1 MDYKI
6 KNDIMSVTIS
16 DLGAE
21 PQSIRKT
28 GGEELLHQG
37 TGGIYNSKSP
47 VLFPLIGAFP
57 DSIYTFMG
65 EKYSMPC
72 HGFAADTVF
81 DAVQNDG
88 KSVVFTTCSDSHTES
103 IYPFSFRFSVGY
115 SLDEDTLITEYITE
129 NTGKSA
135 LYSSVGSHTGY
146 RLNGNLEDYA
156 IRFQKYEHKNRYSV
170 IGNDA
175 AVNQNKLM
183 DGDLLPLNSYM
194 FSKGAQTFSGLCSEY
209 VILEDKSGKGI
220 VKVILED
227 FKYLTLWSVPGQK
240 YICIEPW
247 SCEST
252 HYAVTNELTEQKDI
266 TVVMPGEKNIIKYKI
281 QVL

>member
-6 KNDIMSVTIS
+6 ENNIISATIS

-21 PQSIRKT
+21 PQSLRKT
-28 GGEELLHQG
+28 DGEELLHQG
-37 TGGIYNSKSP
+37 TGGVYNSKSP
-47 VLFPLIGAFP
+47 VLFPLIGAFC
-57 DSIYTFMG
+57 DGLYVFG
-65 EKYSMPC
+65 QKKYSMPC
-72 HGFAADTVF
+72 HGFASDTVF
-81 DAVQNDG
+81 NAVQTDS
-88 KSVVFTTCSDSHTES
+88 KSVIFTTCSNSHTEN

-115 SLDEDTLITEYITE
+115 SLAGDTLITEYITE
-129 NTGKSA
+129 NTGKNI
-135 LYSSVGSHTGY
+135 LYCSVGSHTGY

-156 IRFQKYEHKNRYSV
+156 IRFQKYEHKNKYSV
-170 IGNDA
+170 IGNDT

-183 DGDLLPLNSYM
+183 DGNLLLLNSYM

-209 VILEDKSGKGI
+209 VILEDKNGKGI
-220 VKVILED
+220 VKVSLED

-252 HYAVTNELTEQKDI
+252 HYAATNELTEQKDI
-266 TVVMPGEKNIIKYKI
+266 TVVMPGEKNIMKYKI